1 MIDLVSYR
9 SDRYLRVTSSL
20 PIKLLMN
27 MSTVTHQTKNP
38 KSMFLS
44 LPTT

>member
-9 SDRYLRVTSSL
+9 SDRYLRVTSL